1 MAALPVVE
9 DLDVFEERGLRLAP
23 GSKARAMHE
32 FGLESAEEALHR
44 GVVQAV
50 PLSAHRGCDAV
61 CLERR
66 AVVAAASCARR
77 SEWWSRPL
85 GGRRFRMAIFSASSH
100 RVFLRRSDIDHPT
113 ISIVARSFTAAK

>member
-50 PLSAHRGCDAV
+50 PLSAHRGCDAI
-61 CLERR
+61 CLEHL
-66 AVVAAASCARR
+66 AVVAAGILNPAVGVVDQAPRQR
-77 SEWWSRPL
+77 AAPALHLRLRPGL
-85 GGRRFRMAIFSASSH
+85 RQVAGGLPGCRA
-100 RVFLRRSDIDHPT
+100 
-113 ISIVARSFTAAK
+113 